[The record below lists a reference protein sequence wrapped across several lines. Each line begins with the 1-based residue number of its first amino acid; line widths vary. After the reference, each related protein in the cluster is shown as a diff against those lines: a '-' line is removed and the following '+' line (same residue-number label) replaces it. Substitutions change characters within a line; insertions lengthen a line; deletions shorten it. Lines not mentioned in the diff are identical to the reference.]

1 MPYALPSHGAGVGTT
16 TMLFT
21 PSLTSSTVAKLA
33 STHSPNS
40 CRAIAWLAF
49 SVVSGV

>member
-21 PSLTSSTVAKLA
+21 PSLPHLIDGGEVGE
-33 STHSPNS
+33 HP
-40 CRAIAWLAF
+40 
-49 SVVSGV
+49 

>member
-21 PSLTSSTVAKLA
+21 LPHLIHGGEVGE
-33 STHSPNS
+33 HP
-40 CRAIAWLAF
+40 
-49 SVVSGV
+49 